1 MRRPFAGQRITRDS
15 QLTETRKPPEG
26 GEGGQALKISGFC
39 LAVAGLAV
47 SFQNESDWLPAALF
61 GALAFQAYRRIM
73 LEVQILETGEEE
85 GGEEPWVSLGHA
97 IQHWRRRR

>member
-15 QLTETRKPPEG
+15 QLTETRKPPDG

-47 SFQNESDWLPAALF
+47 SFQNESDWLPAVLF

-73 LEVQILETGEEE
+73 LEVQILETEDAE
-85 GGEEPWVSLGHA
+85 GGEQPWASLGHV
-97 IQHWRRRR
+97 IQRLRRKR

>member
-1 MRRPFAGQRITRDS
+1 MQDLQSTERI
-15 QLTETRKPPEG
+15 KPPEG

-47 SFQNESDWLPAALF
+47 SFQNESDWLPAVLF

-73 LEVQILETGEEE
+73 LEVQILEE

>member
-1 MRRPFAGQRITRDS
+1 MRGS
-15 QLTETRKPPEG
+15 QLTKKIKPPEG

-47 SFQNESDWLPAALF
+47 SFQNESDWLPAVLF

-73 LEVQILETGEEE
+73 LEVQILESGEEE
-85 GGEEPWVSLGHA
+85 GGVRNHGQVSGT
-97 IQHWRRRR
+97 

>member
-1 MRRPFAGQRITRDS
+1 MRGS
-15 QLTETRKPPEG
+15 QLTKKIKPPEG

-47 SFQNESDWLPAALF
+47 SFQNESDWLPAVLF

-73 LEVQILETGEEE
+73 LEVQIMEE
-85 GGEEPWVSLGHA
+85 GKDAEGG
-97 IQHWRRRR
+97 

>member
-1 MRRPFAGQRITRDS
+1 MRDS
-15 QLTETRKPPEG
+15 QLTKKRKPPDG

-39 LAVAGLAV
+39 LAVAGLIT
-47 SFQNESDWLPAALF
+47 SFGNETDWLPAVLF

-85 GGEEPWVSLGHA
+85 GGEEPWVSLGYA
-97 IQHWRRRR
+97 IQRWRKRR